1 LNETGCEHGTA
12 SPPVNATVGTMRIMT
27 KTIGVG
33 CLMLLMASCQVT
45 PAPPPTPAPATASVS
60 REKAVQ
66 IADEASR
73 KAMRIPIEV
82 QPVVEETAYA
92 FVITYPMTL
101 SKKQMRAPDYY
112 TRVTVDKRTGKITD
126 FKVGS

>member
-1 LNETGCEHGTA
+1 
-12 SPPVNATVGTMRIMT
+12 
-27 KTIGVG
+27 
-33 CLMLLMASCQVT
+33 MLLMASCRVS
-45 PAPPPTPAPATASVS
+45 PTPPLVQTQAATPVS

-66 IADEASR
+66 VADEASR

-82 QPVVEETAYA
+82 QPVVEETADA
-92 FVITYPMTL
+92 FVITYPMTV

-112 TRVTVDKRTGKITD
+112 TRVTVEKRTGKITN